1 MSTSA
6 DADAAL
12 AALERNGIIATG
24 EERNKI
30 ARIVRRALEHPQA
43 AEWFSGKYQLYNE
56 CTILYSDAEGKVKSI
71 RPDRVMSDGER
82 MIVVDFKFAR
92 PNQKHEEQVQNY
104 MEQLRLMGNNLVE
117 GYLWYVYENKILPVP
132 NQ

>member
-1 MSTSA
+1 
-6 DADAAL
+6 
-12 AALERNGIIATG
+12 
-24 EERNKI
+24 
-30 ARIVRRALEHPQA
+30 VHP
-43 AEWFSGKYQLYNE
+43 
-56 CTILYSDAEGKVKSI
+56 I

-104 MEQLRLMGNNLVE
+104 MEQLRLMGHSQVE